1 MKNKKIVYIA
11 DFSLPNM
18 SAYMLHVL
26 KMCDAFSE
34 RKLNVKLF
42 VPYKRKLPFSYFK
55 KHYLLKNKF
64 IIQNFF
70 YHTIKRNL
78 FYNLTYS
85 IKILRFLTKNKYKE
99 IIISR
104 SILPALILALM
115 NFKVILEIHT
125 EIRGFTKI
133 IFEITKKII
142 STKNLK
148 FVLIHKKLNEK
159 LFLKKNQFIILDDCV
174 DLRDFKFK
182 TKTKYEC
189 VYTGSYVDGKG
200 INTILEIAKLLPT
213 IKFNLYGNIKTL
225 NNDLFMKIKNMNNII
240 LNNYVTYNKIPKIL
254 KSNKIL
260 LMPYEKQIG
269 VLIKN
274 LDVSDYISPLKLFD
288 YLASGSIILAT
299 KKEAYSHVLKNNYN
313 CFLINS
319 YDALVWS
326 EKIESIMSNRKNA
339 KKLKLN
345 AINTAKKYNWSNRCQ
360 KIINFAIND

>member
-1 MKNKKIVYIA
+1 MKKKKIIYIA

-34 RKLNVKLF
+34 IKLDVRLF
-42 VPYKRKLPFSYFK
+42 IPYKKKLSFNYFRKN
-55 KHYLLKNKF
+55 YLLKNNF

-70 YHTIKRNL
+70 NRTVKRGLFFNL
-78 FYNLTYS
+78 IYS
-85 IKILRFLTKNKYKE
+85 IKILKFLIRNRYKE

-125 EIRGFTKI
+125 ELRGFTKI
-133 IFEITKKII
+133 AFKITKNII
-142 STKNLK
+142 PKKNLK
-148 FVLIHKKLNEK
+148 FILIHKQLNQK
-159 LFLKKNQFIILDDCV
+159 LFLRKNKFIILDDCV
-174 DLRDFKFK
+174 DLRDFKLK
-182 TKTKYEC
+182 TKTKNEC

-225 NNDLFMKIKNMNNII
+225 STELFFKIKNTKNII
-240 LNNYVTYNKIPKIL
+240 LNNYVNYNKIPKIL
-254 KSNKIL
+254 KSNRVL
-260 LMPYEKQIG
+260 LMPYEEKIG

-288 YLASGSIILAT
+288 YLASGSIIIAT
-299 KKEAYSHVLKNNYN
+299 KKKAYDHVLKNNHN

-319 YDALVWS
+319 HDALIWS
-326 EKIESIMSNRKNA
+326 KKIKKIMSNTKKA
-339 KKLKLN
+339 KKLRIN
-345 AINTAKKYNWSNRCQ
+345 AINTAKNYNWLNRCR
-360 KIINFAIND
+360 KIINFANNL